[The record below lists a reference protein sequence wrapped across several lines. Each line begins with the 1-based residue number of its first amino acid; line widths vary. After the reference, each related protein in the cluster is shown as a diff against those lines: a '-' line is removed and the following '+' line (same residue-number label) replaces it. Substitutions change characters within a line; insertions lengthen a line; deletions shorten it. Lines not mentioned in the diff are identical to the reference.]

1 MAASKIFEGLAKK
14 ELSRI
19 FDVGVIN
26 RVQEGEV
33 LFRKGDAGRDMYAVL
48 TGKIAIVIESGET
61 REVIAELGPGE
72 LFGEVAMFG
81 ASHQRSAGAV
91 AREFSQVLMLSEDT
105 FKKML
110 ESKIPKQFLVNIV
123 QLLSERLLALHAR
136 YSRAASSEKPKTEG
150 I

>member
-1 MAASKIFEGLAKK
+1 MAASKIFEGLTKK

-26 RVQEGEV
+26 RVEEGTV
-33 LFRKGDAGRDMYAVL
+33 LFRKGDIGRDMYAVL
-48 TGKIAIVIESGET
+48 TGKIAIETESGGT
-61 REVIAELGPGE
+61 REVIAELGPGA

-81 ASHQRSAGAV
+81 GSHQRSADAV
-91 AREFSQVLMLSEDT
+91 AREFSQVLTLSEET

-123 QLLSERLLALHAR
+123 RLLSERLLDMHAR
-136 YSRAASSEKPKTEG
+136 YSRSASSKKHEMEK
-150 I
+150 

>member
-1 MAASKIFEGLAKK
+1 MTVSKIFEGLTKK
-14 ELSRI
+14 EVSRI

-33 LFRKGDAGRDMYAVL
+33 LFRKGDAGRDMYTVL
-48 TGKIAIVIESGET
+48 TGKIAIVTESGGT

-81 ASHQRSAGAV
+81 ASHQRSADAV
-91 AREFSQVLMLSEDT
+91 AKEFSQVLTLSEET

-110 ESKIPKQFLVNIV
+110 EGKIPKQFLINIV
-123 QLLSERLLALHAR
+123 RLLSERLLDMHAR
-136 YSRAASSEKPKTEG
+136 YSRGASSEKHEMGK
-150 I
+150 

>member
-1 MAASKIFEGLAKK
+1 MVAFKIFDGLTKK

-19 FDVGVIN
+19 FDVGVIT

-33 LFRKGDAGRDMYAVL
+33 LFRKGDIGRDMYAVL
-48 TGKIAIVIESGET
+48 TGKIAIETESAGT
-61 REVIAELGPGE
+61 REIIAELGPSQ

-81 ASHQRSAGAV
+81 ASHERSADAV
-91 AREFSQVLMLSEDT
+91 AREFSQVLTLSEET

-123 QLLSERLLALHAR
+123 RLLSERLMDMHTR
-136 YSRAASSEKPKTEG
+136 YSRAGKEKP
-150 I
+150 